1 MPFSTVGTVPM
12 GPASVPGSRR
22 DVPVFAVAFVPAEV
36 LPGRP
41 ARTSARITSAR
52 ITSARITS
60 ARITASATAVAPMT
74 AADTAAAD
82 ISRAAALVEGET
94 LGGDAEA
101 KIAGEDGSRE
111 RSRVAIATGLARLHA
126 AALGGFFRSSVVG
139 ERASGSTVTSANAG
153 EPRVGAPSTR

>member
-1 MPFSTVGTVPM
+1 
-12 GPASVPGSRR
+12 
-22 DVPVFAVAFVPAEV
+22 
-36 LPGRP
+36 
-41 ARTSARITSAR
+41 
-52 ITSARITS
+52 
-60 ARITASATAVAPMT
+60 MT

>member
-41 ARTSARITSAR
+41 ARTSARV
-52 ITSARITS
+52 TSARITS

>member
-1 MPFSTVGTVPM
+1 M

-41 ARTSARITSAR
+41 ARTSARV
-52 ITSARITS
+52 TSARITS